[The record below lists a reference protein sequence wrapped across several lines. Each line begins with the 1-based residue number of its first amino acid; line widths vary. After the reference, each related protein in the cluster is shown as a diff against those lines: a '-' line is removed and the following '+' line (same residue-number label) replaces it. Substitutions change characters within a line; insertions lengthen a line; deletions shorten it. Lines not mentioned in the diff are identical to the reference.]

1 MSSPIKSERRGA
13 LLELTIDRP
22 KANAFDGPTSKAL
35 GEALVAYQND
45 DSLRCAIITGA
56 GDKFFSG
63 GWDLKAAAELGND
76 ESKMD
81 YGPGGFAG
89 ITELWSLTKPVIAAL
104 NGMTIGGG
112 WEVALACDLVVAADH
127 VRFWMP
133 EVQRGIIA
141 DGGAVQRL
149 PRLLPS
155 YIAMEI
161 LLTCRWVEVKEMQH
175 YGLIN
180 AVVPGDKLMDRAR
193 ELAAPILKAA
203 PLAVQATKAV
213 WHGTSHL
220 SVRDA
225 YIRMRGGGIP
235 EWQRMKA
242 SDDYL
247 EGPRA
252 FAEKREPVFKGR

>member
-1 MSSPIKSERRGA
+1 
-13 LLELTIDRP
+13 
-22 KANAFDGPTSKAL
+22 
-35 GEALVAYQND
+35 
-45 DSLRCAIITGA
+45 
-56 GDKFFSG
+56 
-63 GWDLKAAAELGND
+63 
-76 ESKMD
+76 
-81 YGPGGFAG
+81 
-89 ITELWSLTKPVIAAL
+89 
-104 NGMTIGGG
+104 
-112 WEVALACDLVVAADH
+112 
-127 VRFWMP
+127 MP

-180 AVVPGDKLMDRAR
+180 AVVPPDKLMDKAR

-225 YIRMRGGGIP
+225 YIKMRGGGVP